1 MSNSICF
8 FNSYQIWGGGEK
20 WHFST
25 AEQALKRGHSAL
37 ILANTDS
44 EMGKKAKLEL
54 AGSVVE
60 EISTTKSSYW
70 NPLYILKLVSI
81 YKKHNVDTVVFNSF
95 VDVRNGAIAAK
106 LAGVKRIA
114 IRSGMPI
121 APAEKLWYR
130 LSFACLTD
138 FISISEEI
146 ANVFKIEAPRLMNNL
161 PITYIFNG
169 ADFEFYGDMSGTPL
183 YQRQGSEVVL
193 GNHSRLSEQK
203 GLTYLLQ
210 SCKKLK
216 DRGLNFKLLIA
227 GIGEEEEN
235 LKALQKELGLEDQ
248 VTFLGFV
255 NNINDY
261 MASIDITAFTSLWE
275 GSTRTLV
282 ESMAFGKSVV
292 CFNASTMPEMIREDE
307 NGLLVPLKDV
317 EAFTEAL
324 AKLIEDESLRQ
335 RFEKRAVEI
344 AHEKFDYNKNIQ
356 KFFNLLN

>member
-1 MSNSICF
+1 MANSICF

-25 AEQALKRGHSAL
+25 AEQALKRGHKAL
-37 ILANTDS
+37 ILTNTDA
-44 EMGKKAKLEL
+44 EIADRARLEL
-54 AGSVVE
+54 TEASVE
-60 EISTTKSSYW
+60 QIKTTKSSYW

-114 IRSGMPI
+114 LRSGMPI

-130 LSFACLTD
+130 MSFSCLTN

-146 ANVFKIEAPRLMNNL
+146 ANVFKTEAPRLMKDI

-169 ADFEFYGDMSGTPL
+169 ADFDFYGDMKGTPL
-183 YQRQGSEVVL
+183 YQRKEGEVVL
-193 GNHSRLSEQK
+193 GNHSRLSSQK
-203 GLTYLLQ
+203 GLTYLLE

-216 DRGLNFKLLIA
+216 ERKVNFKLLIA
-227 GIGEEEEN
+227 GIGEEEVN
-235 LKALQKELGLEDQ
+235 LKALQKQLDLEEE

-282 ESMAFGKSVV
+282 ETMAFGKSAV
-292 CFNASTMPEMIREDE
+292 CFDASTMPEMIKQGE
-307 NGLLVPLKDV
+307 NGFLVPLKDV
-317 EAFTEAL
+317 DAFTERL
-324 AKLIEDESLRQ
+324 QELIENKELREK
-335 RFEKRAVEI
+335 FGKRAIEI

-356 KFFNLLN
+356 KFFDLLD